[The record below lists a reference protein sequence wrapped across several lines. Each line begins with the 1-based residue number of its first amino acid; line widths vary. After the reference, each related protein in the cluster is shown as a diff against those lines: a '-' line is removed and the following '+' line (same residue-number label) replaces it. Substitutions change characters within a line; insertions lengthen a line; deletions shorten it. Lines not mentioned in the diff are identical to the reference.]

1 MKDKGSLPL
10 ESYALDHALLLWVR
24 KLICFP
30 ILVCPEPVLAN
41 RRCPHAAALGE
52 ETAVVFPR
60 VCPEPVLGKHDRFH
74 STQNT
79 ALFSSLLSSCII
91 IIIYIYIYI
100 YIYIITRRVTSM
112 RRRSASNG
120 ACSGQYGC
128 KTAETSVSGSARKSQ
143 TRLRDTPRFKFQ
155 AVLARAQPFLSR
167 SVEKRGDQSRFK
179 SLGLYINVILVAGV
193 GTFRHTSAVL
203 MASRHALSPRCETKT
218 MFSVPIYILNC

>member
-1 MKDKGSLPL
+1 
-10 ESYALDHALLLWVR
+10 
-24 KLICFP
+24 
-30 ILVCPEPVLAN
+30 
-41 RRCPHAAALGE
+41 
-52 ETAVVFPR
+52 
-60 VCPEPVLGKHDRFH
+60 
-74 STQNT
+74 
-79 ALFSSLLSSCII
+79 
-91 IIIYIYIYI
+91 
-100 YIYIITRRVTSM
+100 M

-155 AVLARAQPFLSR
+155 AVLPRTQPFLSR

-218 MFSVPIYILNC
+218 MFSAPFNTEMLIEYLPRQARDKHRKRWGKEDRLWCRGAPRLAPRLVHPALSTSSTGAETHFLHRLFRLKHDLGAKTGSGQTEQSKKTPTEKRRLFCREVRKRSF

>member
-24 KLICFP
+24 KLIYLSPSSFVP
-30 ILVCPEPVLAN
+30 SLSWLIVVAHTLLLWVKKQLSFSLVFVPSLSWESMIGFI
-41 RRCPHAAALGE
+41 ALK
-52 ETAVVFPR
+52 TTTP
-60 VCPEPVLGKHDRFH
+60 
-74 STQNT
+74 NT
-79 ALFSSLLSSCII
+79 ALFCSLFSSCLI
-91 IIIYIYIYI
+91 IYI

-155 AVLARAQPFLSR
+155 AVLARAQPF
-167 SVEKRGDQSRFK
+167 
-179 SLGLYINVILVAGV
+179 Y
-193 GTFRHTSAVL
+193 
-203 MASRHALSPRCETKT
+203 HAA
-218 MFSVPIYILNC
+218 